1 MARYKEYSYKQT
13 KLIPISF
20 DHQSDLT
27 DRKDVSKAS
36 SLKLFKQAQKPSRW

>member
-27 DRKDVSKAS
+27 DRKGRYGHYSARTVCCD
-36 SLKLFKQAQKPSRW
+36 